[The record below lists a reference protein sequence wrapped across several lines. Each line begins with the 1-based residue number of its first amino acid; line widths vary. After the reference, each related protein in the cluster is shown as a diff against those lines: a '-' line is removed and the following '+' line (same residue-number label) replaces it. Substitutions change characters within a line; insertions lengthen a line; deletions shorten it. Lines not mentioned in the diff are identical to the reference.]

1 MNERTYLNLTSDI
14 YCFADDLAQALLV
27 MDGTQ
32 RPETLDLVGLDWDT
46 VQMDR
51 GLNEP
56 TAYAAKRV
64 FQQTLGIDPADS
76 YDDAAAVMHERIDAR
91 DARTRAEQDA
101 VMGRKAWTRP
111 AVTGYWSQ
119 ATPGTRCDFC
129 GGTED
134 VETLNGERRCH
145 DCFNPPEGT
154 EPPAR

>member
-76 YDDAAAVMHERIDAR
+76 TMP
-91 DARTRAEQDA
+91 
-101 VMGRKAWTRP
+101 W
-111 AVTGYWSQ
+111 
-119 ATPGTRCDFC
+119 
-129 GGTED
+129 
-134 VETLNGERRCH
+134 
-145 DCFNPPEGT
+145 PPEDESADESLDHPTDDFPVGAVEKMISELDMDADGISTMLT
-154 EPPAR
+154 EIRADGFARPEYLVGILVPMARRLLNYAEVIERES